1 MKSCATGL
9 IIRPFNVMMP
19 TGLGKAGSLTGS
31 TLIAGLFAP
40 NRRAD
45 VSNIPN
51 HGPPASRVLYIWT
64 ELQEITA
71 LGISRLQ
78 ARNVSAMTV
87 LVAVPGFGKSQG
99 SLTNSTSS
107 M

>member
-19 TGLGKAGSLTGS
+19 VGHGNAGSLTGN

-45 VSNIPN
+45 VPNIPN
-51 HGPPASRVLYIWT
+51 HGPLASRVLYIWT

-71 LGISRLQ
+71 FGTSRLQ
-78 ARNVSAMTV
+78 VRNVSAMTA
-87 LVAVPGFGKSQG
+87 LVAVPGFGKIQG
-99 SLTNSTSS
+99 SLISS
-107 M
+107 AS